1 MIGFGA
7 TGFSPYSQWW
17 GNNTMGQGVQTNPV
31 ADNTAEV
38 NQLRSLGQQQQI
50 QNAQQNAQRN
60 KLVEAMLRSGMFRN
74 SPLTSMAM
82 HYLNNGGQGLGLGS
96 KIMSGIKGLFG
107 G

>member
-1 MIGFGA
+1 MVGFGA

-17 GNNTMGQGVQTNPV
+17 GNNTMPQGVQTNPV

-38 NQLRSLGQQQQI
+38 NQLRLLGQQQQ
-50 QNAQQNAQRN
+50 QQQQQHNAQRN
-60 KLVEAMLRSGMFRN
+60 KLMEAMLRSGMFRN
-74 SPLTSMAM
+74 SPLTSMALS
-82 HYLNNGGQGLGLGS
+82 YLGNGGQGLGLGN

>member
-17 GNNTMGQGVQTNPV
+17 GNNAMGQGVQTNPV
-31 ADNTAEV
+31 SDNTAEV
-38 NQLRSLGQQQQI
+38 NQLRTLGQQQQI

-74 SPLTSMAM
+74 SPLTSMALS
-82 HYLNNGGQGLGLGS
+82 YLGNGGQGLGLGN
-96 KIMSGIKGLFG
+96 KIVSGIKGLFG

>member
-7 TGFSPYSQWW
+7 TEFSPYSQWW

-31 ADNTAEV
+31 PENAAEV
-38 NQLRSLGQQQQI
+38 SQLQPLGQQ
-50 QNAQQNAQRN
+50 QQNAQRN
-60 KLVEAMLRSGMFRN
+60 KLADAMLRSGMFRN
-74 SPLTSMAM
+74 SPLTGLAFN
-82 HYLNNGGQGLGLGS
+82 YLSNGGQGLGLGS

>member
-1 MIGFGA
+1 MMGFGA

-17 GNNTMGQGVQTNPV
+17 GNDAMGQGVQTNPV
-31 ADNTAEV
+31 SDNTAEV
-38 NQLRSLGQQQQI
+38 NQLRMLGQQQQ
-50 QNAQQNAQRN
+50 QQNAQKN
-60 KLVEAMLRSGMFRN
+60 KLMEAMLRSGMFRN
-74 SPLTSMAM
+74 SPLTSMTM

>member
-17 GNNTMGQGVQTNPV
+17 GNNAMGQGVQTNPV
-31 ADNTAEV
+31 PDNAAEA
-38 NQLRSLGQQQQI
+38 NQSPPLGQQL
-50 QNAQQNAQRN
+50 NEQRN
-60 KLVEAMLRSGMFRN
+60 KLMEAMLRSGMFRN
-74 SPLTSMAM
+74 RPLTSMALS
-82 HYLNNGGQGLGLGS
+82 YLGNGGQGLGLGS

>member
-17 GNNTMGQGVQTNPV
+17 GNNAMGQGVQTNPV

-38 NQLRSLGQQQQI
+38 NQLRMLGQQQQ
-50 QNAQQNAQRN
+50 QQQQQQNTQRN

-74 SPLTSMAM
+74 SPLTSMTLN
-82 HYLNNGGQGLGLGS
+82 YLGNGGQGLGLGS